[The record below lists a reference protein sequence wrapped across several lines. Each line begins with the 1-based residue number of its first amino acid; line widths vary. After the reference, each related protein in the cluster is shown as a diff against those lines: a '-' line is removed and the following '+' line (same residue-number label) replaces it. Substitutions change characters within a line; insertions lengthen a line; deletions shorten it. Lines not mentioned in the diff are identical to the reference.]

1 MQLCW
6 QIRKQLENA
15 PGQGT
20 QVYVQIVRIQI
31 YNKISAKAAQS
42 KRTSLI
48 PIKETKLP
56 GAPSSHK

>member
-48 PIKETKLP
+48 PIKQTK
-56 GAPSSHK
+56 